1 MTMGYRPT
9 QAEVEAMAAAM
20 FGADWKRLPQHQ
32 QAVLDGV
39 IARRLDA
46 ARARVVQGLSAQET
60 ADYIR
65 EYVEASDD

>member
-9 QAEVEAMAAAM
+9 QAEIEAMAAAM

-46 ARARVVQGLSAQET
+46 ARARTCHEECPCQKKK
-60 ADYIR
+60 
-65 EYVEASDD
+65 EAR